1 MTEALETQTRNQCSF
16 CGNQEIILSCQ
27 GNRHIFCLECLSNCF
42 RAKLSGP
49 DVFSYRCPLEQVC
62 GSVLCSDLTRD
73 VLNSAHHGDLS
84 SDIDQA
90 ALQSATK
97 EPTQSCPNCSGQFLL
112 NPHLDFQ
119 DLFVTCPHCQI
130 DICQTCDHAL
140 GPHGVSEHLCTT
152 DSPSM
157 RHVVEELLTKASTV
171 TCPNIDCRLSPII
184 KEKESCNMIK
194 CPKCAQ
200 CFCYICEMLLGTDEL
215 EAHTSFPHVNPS
227 IPSAPCCWIFDDEPS
242 KANFKSVSGFR
253 LKNHAFKAVKTGEL
267 KLCIR
272 ACGDDQ
278 RCKSIN
284 YRLRGQDPDN
294 CELND
299 ADETEDGGNY
309 GKDDG
314 YIYHKIGKRKIE
326 SAPTPLPEVS
336 YKSCAE
342 LKAARP
348 STPSG
353 NYVMHVRGFK
363 RTVYCDMDTAGG
375 GWSLVV
381 AISSSNQE
389 HHKTRTVN
397 CFNSSL
403 CVAKE
408 SGLLTARKLSDLDI
422 RALAFYEGTFK
433 IDMLTD
439 SYGLVFTHYY
449 RLAEG
454 AQVFSSG
461 CEGNTGVIK
470 VRWLLMVI
478 EGSVILMV
486 IEGSVI
492 LMVIEGSVVTDGDR
506 GVDDGDRGFGDGDR
520 GFGDGDRGFG
530 DGDRGFG
537 DGDRGFGDGDRGV
550 DDGDRGVDD
559 GDRGFD
565 DGNTDGD
572 QGFCGTD
579 GYQGFAGTDGDQG
592 FCGTDGYQGFGG
604 TDVDQGFGNTDGD
617 QGFCVFDGHDNAEC
631 GETWFGTGYRA
642 KETSPPSIVAMW
654 VDDHVSISIDTAGQR
669 ILYGTCGHN
678 GVNNA
683 FQAQV
688 YVK

>member
-1 MTEALETQTRNQCSF
+1 MKASPGLISCLAL
-16 CGNQEIILSCQ
+16 
-27 GNRHIFCLECLSNCF
+27 
-42 RAKLSGP
+42 
-49 DVFSYRCPLEQVC
+49 
-62 GSVLCSDLTRD
+62 
-73 VLNSAHHGDLS
+73 
-84 SDIDQA
+84 
-90 ALQSATK
+90 
-97 EPTQSCPNCSGQFLL
+97 FLL
-112 NPHLDFQ
+112 L
-119 DLFVTCPHCQI
+119 
-130 DICQTCDHAL
+130 
-140 GPHGVSEHLCTT
+140 
-152 DSPSM
+152 
-157 RHVVEELLTKASTV
+157 
-171 TCPNIDCRLSPII
+171 
-184 KEKESCNMIK
+184 
-194 CPKCAQ
+194 
-200 CFCYICEMLLGTDEL
+200 YIQ
-215 EAHTSFPHVNPS
+215 
-227 IPSAPCCWIFDDEPS
+227 PS

-253 LKNHAFKAVKTGEL
+253 LKNHTFKAVKTGEL

-314 YIYHKIGKRKIE
+314 YIYHKIGKRKSE
-326 SAPTPLPEVS
+326 SPPTPPPEVA

-389 HHKTRTVN
+389 HRKTRTVN

-461 CEGNTGVIK
+461 CEGNTGCPRIIVSYAYPYVWESNCK
-470 VRWLLMVI
+470 GI
-478 EGSVILMV
+478 EM
-486 IEGSVI
+486 
-492 LMVIEGSVVTDGDR
+492 
-506 GVDDGDRGFGDGDR
+506 
-520 GFGDGDRGFG
+520 
-530 DGDRGFG
+530 
-537 DGDRGFGDGDRGV
+537 
-550 DDGDRGVDD
+550 
-559 GDRGFD
+559 
-565 DGNTDGD
+565 
-572 QGFCGTD
+572 
-579 GYQGFAGTDGDQG
+579 GYHIANS
-592 FCGTDGYQGFGG
+592 CHR
-604 TDVDQGFGNTDGD
+604 
-617 QGFCVFDGHDNAEC
+617 VFDGHDNAEC
-631 GETWFGTGYRA
+631 GETWFGTGYR
-642 KETSPPSIVAMW
+642 
-654 VDDHVSISIDTAGQR
+654 AGQR